1 MENSVE
7 KFSLRSINTHIGI
20 DPHWDYCCSNR
31 VPYVRIS
38 QSGTKY
44 WKVKYDILP
53 LTMFERFV
61 VIDYTD
67 YTIPFY
73 DQYCRDSN
81 LTHSRQ
87 TYSGS
92 GGCLMFTVYKEDAT
106 EFAEKLY
113 DLLVVLS
120 IKDKELFEKNPVY
133 ISTDGCNPEGFK
145 IEKYVEDLKVISDQE
160 LIHQYNNMKTENP
173 FWKNTI
179 QLIENEIKKRKELT
193 DLPVQELKKLSAKES
208 ADIYANTFL
217 KNLNSQPKK
226 K

>member
-7 KFSLRSINTHIGI
+7 KFSLRLKNTPLGI
-20 DPHWDYCCSNR
+20 DTHWDYCCSNR

-44 WKVKYDILP
+44 WKVNYDILP

-73 DQYCRDSN
+73 NQYCRDSN
-81 LTHSRQ
+81 LAQSRQ

-113 DLLVVLS
+113 DLLILLS
-120 IKDKELFEKNPVY
+120 LNDQKMFDKNPVL
-133 ISTDGCNPEGFK
+133 ISKDGFNPEGFH
-145 IEKYVEDLKVISDQE
+145 IAGFIEDLQEMSDSQ
-160 LIHQYNNMKTENP
+160 LIRQHEQMKNEKP
-173 FWKNTI
+173 LWKQTI
-179 QLIENEIKKRKELT
+179 QLIKNEMDKRKIN
-193 DLPVQELKKLSAKES
+193 PNKFPKE
-208 ADIYANTFL
+208 
-217 KNLNSQPKK
+217 K
-226 K
+226 